1 MPMVTKLLMVVTYP
15 PLGAPILR
23 MTWVTWGHVTNWKK
37 YISTFSR
44 RSPLNLASCWL
55 EKWDSESKRLN
66 RHRFNFL
73 FIFVSIYSAP
83 NCSFQVSI
91 FVNFWKHF
99 ELTYINHLCFKI
111 IDGFL
116 LWIMQNFYFFQFFIH
131 FYTIFVLVLL
141 LLVFDQ

>member
-44 RSPLNLASCWL
+44 LSPLNLASCWL

-73 FIFVSIYSAP
+73 FLCQFTAL
-83 NCSFQVSI
+83 
-91 FVNFWKHF
+91 
-99 ELTYINHLCFKI
+99 LTVHSRFPY
-111 IDGFL
+111 
-116 LWIMQNFYFFQFFIH
+116 LWIFGNTLNWRILTTCVLRLLTVFSFGLCRIFISSSSLFTFIQFL
-131 FYTIFVLVLL
+131 Y
-141 LLVFDQ
+141 

>member
-1 MPMVTKLLMVVTYP
+1 M
-15 PLGAPILR
+15 
-23 MTWVTWGHVTNWKK
+23 
-37 YISTFSR
+37 
-44 RSPLNLASCWL
+44 
-55 EKWDSESKRLN
+55 
-66 RHRFNFL
+66 

-83 NCSFQVSI
+83 NCSPQVSM

-99 ELTYINHLCFKI
+99 ELTYINHLYFKI

-131 FYTIFVLVLL
+131 FYTIPLP